1 MATGQQYKT
10 DGTSSEESIPYPV
23 MEEELPDKQH
33 EVARG
38 NPKVNLE
45 HSNSFKRVKKTSQ
58 ENPVKQTS
66 RDPYGDP
73 LKQSGKINT
82 NYNSSEVSRNPD
94 NQAATLKMKSV
105 MHSQLGRRRKNSL
118 PVKKSWGISRH
129 KKVNKKKERKNT
141 L

>member
-10 DGTSSEESIPYPV
+10 DGISSEESIPYPV
-23 MEEELPDKQH
+23 MEEELRDKQH

-73 LKQSGKINT
+73 LKQPGKINT

-94 NQAATLKMKSV
+94 NQAATLKNEICYAQSI
-105 MHSQLGRRRKNSL
+105 RE
-118 PVKKSWGISRH
+118 
-129 KKVNKKKERKNT
+129 KKKEFTPSKKKLGYIET
-141 L
+141 QKS

>member
-23 MEEELPDKQH
+23 MEEELRDKQH

-94 NQAATLKMKSV
+94 NQAATLKNEICYAQSI
-105 MHSQLGRRRKNSL
+105 RE
-118 PVKKSWGISRH
+118 
-129 KKVNKKKERKNT
+129 KKKEFTPSKKKLGYIET
-141 L
+141 QKS